1 MRPLDPVV
9 DRLEGAAVAGERRA
23 GGEADDE
30 VHRRAE
36 FDEVA
41 SLADRWEYAEP
52 ARFGVDRHVHEAVE
66 RQRYA
71 IGHHAIGRQRG
82 GEIDR
87 KSTRLNTRNY
97 CAHRMPASS

>member
-52 ARFGVDRHVHEAVE
+52 ARFGVDRNVHEAVE
-66 RQRYA
+66 RHRDAIAGTRSEEHTSELKSLLRISYA
-71 IGHHAIGRQRG
+71 VLCMKKN
-82 GEIDR
+82 
-87 KSTRLNTRNY
+87 KSKN
-97 CAHRMPASS
+97 